1 MSKSEIMAQ
10 LPRLTPEERR
20 EIMEQLA
27 GLEEL
32 HLLRGGEPSEA
43 EKILLDAALTEYRR
57 NPQAGRPWREVLAEV
72 RTDRLQ

>member
-1 MSKSEIMAQ
+1 MSKTEILAE

-20 EIMEQLA
+20 EIMDKLA

-43 EKILLDAALTEYRR
+43 EKTMLDEALAEYRR
-57 NPQAGRPWREVLAEV
+57 DPQAGRPWREVLAGL
-72 RTDRLQ
+72 RAQRSR